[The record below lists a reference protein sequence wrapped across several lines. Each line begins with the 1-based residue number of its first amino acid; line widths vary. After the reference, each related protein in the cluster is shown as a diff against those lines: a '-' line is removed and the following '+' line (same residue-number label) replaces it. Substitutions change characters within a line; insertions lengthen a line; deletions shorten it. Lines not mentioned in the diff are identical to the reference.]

1 MTWFL
6 NGTKHAALGL
16 TAAGLVFSSWASDP
30 AAAQAANS
38 GVDLKGRRA
47 AAFEAILDCR
57 PLTDTAARLACYDA
71 AATSLDVAE
80 KKGDIVVV
88 DREQA
93 ATARKQA
100 FGFSLPSLTLFD
112 RGLAPEEAERL
123 TATLTDARR
132 GADGRWVLTLE
143 DGAVWR
149 QIDDQSLLRNPKAG
163 SQVKIR
169 KAAMGSF
176 FINIDGQVAMRASRS
191 R

>member
-6 NGTKHAALGL
+6 NETKHAALAL
-16 TAAGLVFSSWASDP
+16 TAAGLVLGGWTSG
-30 AAAQAANS
+30 AAAAEAARS
-38 GVDLKGRRA
+38 GTDLKGRRA

-71 AATSLDVAE
+71 AATSLDAAE

-112 RGLAPEEAERL
+112 RGLAPEEVEKL
-123 TATLTDARR
+123 TATLSDARR
-132 GADGRWVLTLE
+132 GNDGRWVVTLE

-176 FINIDGQVAMRASRS
+176 FINVDGQIAFRASRS